1 MKTNRLLLV
10 LAWVMIGLSF
20 MFKEPVHGYLLGIG
34 CGLSISSIIITI
46 QETKKNETERAD
58 SVV

>member
-20 MFKEPVHGYLLGIG
+20 MFKEPIYHYLLGIG
-34 CGLSISSIIITI
+34 CGLSISSVIITI
-46 QETKKNETERAD
+46 QETKKNETRNNM
-58 SVV
+58 V

>member
-10 LAWVMIGLSF
+10 LAWVMFGLSF
-20 MFKEPVHGYLLGIG
+20 MFKEPVHHYLLGIG

-58 SVV
+58 NMV